1 MTDTPLVSCIMPTHN
16 RRPFVSQA
24 IWYFLRQ
31 DYPARELI
39 VLDDGAD
46 AIADLVPH
54 DDRIRYVRLDR
65 RMALGAKRNLACEL
79 SQGTLIAHWD
89 DDDWMGPHRLSAQ
102 VAALLA
108 AEADVCGVRDL
119 LYYRPY
125 AGDAWCFQEPPGAH
139 PGVAG
144 CSLVYHKSAWA
155 AHRFPETRRGE
166 DSAFLRQFPAER
178 VAATDDSSYYIALL
192 HPGNTAARN
201 LADPCWQRRPLEEVT
216 ARLALDRDFYV
227 ALRNGRGAAPAARPA
242 LEPVT
247 VAAPFMVYDGY
258 GSLSEYVVRGMVQA
272 GANVHVTPIRLDPAG
287 LSDEIQAILA
297 RSRPEPGAVTL
308 CFSWP
313 RENLAPFHAAR
324 DLFIYTM
331 WETSALPAG
340 WAEVINPARA
350 VMVPSRFVARTF
362 RESGVTVPVEV
373 VPHGV
378 DPEVYHYEVR
388 PERPG
393 VTTLIVGTFV
403 PRKNIDIGIAAWKQ
417 AFAGD
422 PEARLIIKTR
432 FRVTPYVPDDPR
444 ITFVDTEERTH
455 GIAHWY
461 RQADVL
467 LALGNEGFGLPL
479 VEGMATGLP
488 VIALDSEGQSDVCSE
503 AADCVLPVPPARW
516 QVFDEAPFG
525 RCGVRGIPSVEDVAE
540 RLRWVAQH
548 RSEAQALGRAASE
561 WTLAQ
566 RNIWAM
572 GPALLAAMECHTRP
586 TRPLRRR
593 YTVWVAG
600 GSSPTGAAGYTAALA
615 AALPAVRVTA
625 QPPDLRSV
633 RLLHIQYEDGAW
645 DEAALTGVVQQ
656 ARYSGVPVVI
666 TEHQAGPV
674 ARPWERDAA
683 VLVAL
688 TADDAALLRARWP
701 AKRVELLPLDP
712 DVSRPRTAAAHLALW
727 RTLESSS

>member
-1 MTDTPLVSCIMPTHN
+1 
-16 RRPFVSQA
+16 
-24 IWYFLRQ
+24 
-31 DYPARELI
+31 
-39 VLDDGAD
+39 
-46 AIADLVPH
+46 
-54 DDRIRYVRLDR
+54 
-65 RMALGAKRNLACEL
+65 
-79 SQGTLIAHWD
+79 
-89 DDDWMGPHRLSAQ
+89 
-102 VAALLA
+102 
-108 AEADVCGVRDL
+108 
-119 LYYRPY
+119 
-125 AGDAWCFQEPPGAH
+125 
-139 PGVAG
+139 
-144 CSLVYHKSAWA
+144 
-155 AHRFPETRRGE
+155 
-166 DSAFLRQFPAER
+166 
-178 VAATDDSSYYIALL
+178 
-192 HPGNTAARN
+192 
-201 LADPCWQRRPLEEVT
+201 
-216 ARLALDRDFYV
+216 
-227 ALRNGRGAAPAARPA
+227 
-242 LEPVT
+242 
-247 VAAPFMVYDGY
+247 
-258 GSLSEYVVRGMVQA
+258 
-272 GANVHVTPIRLDPAG
+272 
-287 LSDEIQAILA
+287 
-297 RSRPEPGAVTL
+297 
-308 CFSWP
+308 
-313 RENLAPFHAAR
+313 
-324 DLFIYTM
+324 
-331 WETSALPAG
+331 
-340 WAEVINPARA
+340 
-350 VMVPSRFVARTF
+350 
-362 RESGVTVPVEV
+362 
-373 VPHGV
+373 
-378 DPEVYHYEVR
+378 
-388 PERPG
+388 
-393 VTTLIVGTFV
+393 
-403 PRKNIDIGIAAWKQ
+403 
-417 AFAGD
+417 
-422 PEARLIIKTR
+422 
-432 FRVTPYVPDDPR
+432 
-444 ITFVDTEERTH
+444 
-455 GIAHWY
+455 
-461 RQADVL
+461 VL